1 MSEANPSLLG
11 FSEHFRHAPELCV
24 FSPGLINLMG
34 EHTDYNQ
41 GQQILSTLDRGVWAA
56 VSVRADN
63 QLHLACNLFPEE
75 PRSWELCAL
84 VALDN
89 EFDWSNRIRSLTEQ
103 LFSRFSLP
111 TGLNIYLHCQLP
123 ASAGFS
129 LLYSLL
135 YATAVALLQ
144 ANQQSFDA
152 KELAHLCWEVK
163 CRHGRPDPTAA
174 KPWVIASGGPGF
186 AYRHDAQSQQLSSL
200 ALNPC
205 WNFYVVDLAEPT
217 QFLDS
222 AIAQRSIQ
230 CQTAAHALGVANLR
244 QLNLAQLEREKTN
257 LEAIVYRRAR
267 HVVIENARCEA
278 MVELL
283 KGGDMA
289 ELARCCAQSQ
299 QSLRQDY
306 DVTTDKM
313 DRWVNQLKARFGD
326 ELAVRLNGGGF
337 GGSLVLISN
346 RPDVA
351 AVQAQIKAVVPEMNI
366 IAVQPASVRLTA
378 LTAS

>member
-1 MSEANPSLLG
+1 MSEANPSLSG
-11 FSEHFRHAPELCV
+11 FHEHFRHAPEMSV
-24 FSPGLINLMG
+24 FAPGLINLMG

-41 GQQILSTLDRGVWAA
+41 GRQILATLDRGVWAA

-103 LFSRFSLP
+103 LFSRFSVP

-123 ASAGFS
+123 AAAGFS

-144 ANQQSFDA
+144 ANQQTFDA

-163 CRHGRPDPTAA
+163 RRHGRPDPTSA
-174 KPWVIASGGPGF
+174 KPWVMATGKPGF
-186 AYRHDAQSQQLSSL
+186 AYVHDAQSQQLSPL

-205 WNFYVVDLAEPT
+205 WKFYVLDLCEPT

-230 CQTAAHALGVANLR
+230 CQTAAHALGVEHLS
-244 QLNLAQLEREKTN
+244 QLSLAQLEREKAN
-257 LEAIVYRRAR
+257 LEEVVYRRAR
-267 HVVIENARCEA
+267 HVVTENARCQA
-278 MVELL
+278 MAQLL
-283 KGGDMA
+283 AGTDMGG
-289 ELARCCAQSQ
+289 LARCYAQSQ

-306 DVTTDKM
+306 DVTTDKL
-313 DRWVNQLKARFGD
+313 DRWVNQLKAKFGD
-326 ELAVRLNGGGF
+326 GLAVRLNGGGF

-351 AVQAQIKAVVPEMNI
+351 SVQAEVEAVLPAVSLIP
-366 IAVQPASVRLTA
+366 VQPACVRWSRFA
-378 LTAS
+378 KP